1 MLQVGMIAGAGE
13 LPEIIARR
21 AYAEGSPLPTVA
33 LSAHIAAQL
42 TPYCPTL
49 VQHGPGQLTKII
61 RTFQRY
67 QVQQVVMV
75 GKVEKRFLFENPR
88 LDLRVLRGLSRMRD
102 YRDVTLLHAIIAEF
116 AEEGLEVIEQ
126 TRLLGHLVTP
136 EGVLGQRRPSRRAW
150 DDIRYGFAR
159 AKQLAELDIGQTIV
173 VRRQT
178 VLAVEALEGTDAT
191 IERGCQY
198 GGRGTVVVKVSR
210 PQQDMRFD
218 VPTVGPH
225 TLQQVSARRA
235 AVLAVEAGTTL
246 MLRLPE
252 LVAMADA
259 HRVALVGVS
268 IASLQLPT
276 LPVGEDRGEGP

>member
-1 MLQVGMIAGAGE
+1 MAQVGMIAGAGE
-13 LPEIIARR
+13 LPEMLARR
-21 AYAEGSPLPTVA
+21 AYAEGLPVPTVA

-49 VQHGPGQLTKII
+49 VQYGPGQLTKII
-61 RTFQRY
+61 RAFQRY

-88 LDLRVLRGLSRMRD
+88 LDLRLLRGLSRLRD
-102 YRDVTLLHAIIAEF
+102 YRDVTLLHAIIAAF
-116 AEEGLEVIEQ
+116 AEAGLEVIEQ
-126 TRLLGHLVTP
+126 TRLLGHLVTA
-136 EGVLGQRRPSRRAW
+136 EGVLGKRRPSRRAW
-150 DDIRYGFAR
+150 DDVRYGFAR
-159 AKQLAELDIGQTIV
+159 AKQLAALDIGQTIV

-178 VLAVEALEGTDAT
+178 VLAVEAIEGTDAT
-191 IERGCQY
+191 ITRGCQY
-198 GGRGTVVVKVSR
+198 GGRGAVVVKVSR

-225 TLQQVSARRA
+225 TLQQVVAGRA

-246 MLRLPE
+246 MVHLPE

-259 HRVALVGVS
+259 YRMALVGVS
-268 IASLQLPT
+268 AASLQPQKN
-276 LPVGEDRGEGP
+276 VQDH

>member
-1 MLQVGMIAGAGE
+1 MAHVGMIAGAGE

-21 AYAEGSPLPTVA
+21 AYVEGTPLPTVA
-33 LSAHIAAQL
+33 LSPQVAAQL
-42 TPYCPTL
+42 TPYCPRL
-49 VQHGPGQLTKII
+49 AQYGPGQLTKII
-61 RTFQRY
+61 RAFQRY
-67 QVQQVVMV
+67 NVQQVVMV
-75 GKVEKRFLFENPR
+75 GKVEKRFLFESPR
-88 LDLRVLRGLSRMRD
+88 LDLRVLRGLSRVRD
-102 YRDVTLLHAIIAEF
+102 YRDVTLLHTIIAEF

-126 TRLLGHLVTP
+126 TCLLGHLVTP
-136 EGVLGQRRPSRRAW
+136 EGILGKRRPSQRAW
-150 DDIRYGFAR
+150 DDIGYGFAR
-159 AKQLAELDIGQTIV
+159 AKQLAALDIGQTIV

-218 VPTVGPH
+218 IPTVGPH
-225 TLQQVSARRA
+225 TLHGVIAGRA

-252 LVAMADA
+252 LVALADA
-259 HRVALVGVS
+259 RRVALVGVS
-268 IASLQLPT
+268 AASLQQPDAIGR
-276 LPVGEDRGEGP
+276 V

>member
-1 MLQVGMIAGAGE
+1 MPQVGMIAGAGE

-21 AYAEGSPLPTVA
+21 AYAEGSPVPTVA
-33 LSAHIAAQL
+33 LSAHVAAQL

-49 VQHGPGQLTKII
+49 VQYGPGQLTKII
-61 RTFQRY
+61 RAFQRY
-67 QVQQVVMV
+67 KVQQVVMV
-75 GKVEKRFLFENPR
+75 GKVEKRLLFENPR
-88 LDLRVLRGLSRMRD
+88 LDLRGLRRLSRMRD
-102 YRDVTLLHAIIAEF
+102 YRDVTLLHAIVAEF
-116 AEEGLEVIEQ
+116 AEEGLEVIKQ
-126 TRLLGHLVTP
+126 THLLGHLVTP
-136 EGVLGQRRPSRRAW
+136 EGILGKQRPSQRAW

-159 AKQLAELDIGQTIV
+159 AKQLAALDIGQTIV

-178 VLAVEALEGTDAT
+178 VLAVEALEGTDAA

-198 GGRGTVVVKVSR
+198 GGRGTVVIKVSR

-225 TLQQVSARRA
+225 TLHRVIAGRA

-252 LVAMADA
+252 LVALADA
-259 HRVALVGVS
+259 RRAALVGVS
-268 IASLQLPT
+268 AASLQAADA
-276 LPVGEDRGEGP
+276 VGRT

>member
-1 MLQVGMIAGAGE
+1 
-13 LPEIIARR
+13 
-21 AYAEGSPLPTVA
+21 
-33 LSAHIAAQL
+33 
-42 TPYCPTL
+42 
-49 VQHGPGQLTKII
+49 
-61 RTFQRY
+61 
-67 QVQQVVMV
+67 MV

-88 LDLRVLRGLSRMRD
+88 LDLRVLRGLSRIRD
-102 YRDVTLLHAIIAEF
+102 YRDVTLLRAIIAEF
-116 AEEGLEVIEQ
+116 AEEGLEVVEQ

-136 EGVLGQRRPSRRAW
+136 AGILGKQRPSKRAW
-150 DDIRYGFAR
+150 DDMRYGFAH
-159 AKQLAELDIGQTIV
+159 AKQLAALDIGQTIV

-198 GGRGTVVVKVSR
+198 GGRGSVVIKVSR

-218 VPTVGPH
+218 VPAVGPH
-225 TLQQVSARRA
+225 TLQRVIAGRA

-252 LVAMADA
+252 LAALADR

-268 IASLQLPT
+268 AALLSSAAA
-276 LPVGEDRGEGP
+276 VGRA

>member
-1 MLQVGMIAGAGE
+1 MAHLGMIAGAGE

-21 AYAEGSPLPTVA
+21 AYAEGIPLPTVA
-33 LSAHIAAQL
+33 LSTHVAAQL
-42 TPYCPTL
+42 TPYCPML
-49 VQHGPGQLTKII
+49 VHYGPGQLTKII
-61 RTFQRY
+61 RTFQRHH
-67 QVQQVVMV
+67 VQQVVMV

-102 YRDVTLLHAIIAEF
+102 YRDVTLLRAIIAEF

-126 TRLLGHLVTP
+126 THLLGHLVTP
-136 EGVLGQRRPSRRAW
+136 EGILGKQRPSQRAW

-159 AKQLAELDIGQTIV
+159 AKQLAALDIGQTIV

-178 VLAVEALEGTDAT
+178 VLAVEALEGTDAA

-198 GGRGTVVVKVSR
+198 GGHGTVVVKVSR

-225 TLQQVSARRA
+225 TLHLVIAGRA

-252 LVAMADA
+252 LVALADVR
-259 HRVALVGVS
+259 RVALVGVS
-268 IASLQLPT
+268 AASLQSADA
-276 LPVGEDRGEGP
+276 VGRA

>member
-1 MLQVGMIAGAGE
+1 MAHLGMIAGAGE

-21 AYAEGSPLPTVA
+21 ACVEGMPLPTVA
-33 LSAHIAAQL
+33 LSPHVAAQL

-49 VQHGPGQLTKII
+49 VQYGPGQLTKII

-67 QVQQVVMV
+67 NVQQVVMV

-88 LDLRVLRGLSRMRD
+88 LDLRVLRGLSRLRD
-102 YRDVTLLHAIIAEF
+102 YRDVTLLRTIIAAF

-136 EGVLGQRRPSRRAW
+136 EGLLGKRQPSQRAW
-150 DDIRYGFAR
+150 DDIRYGFVR

-191 IERGCQY
+191 IERGCAS
-198 GGRGTVVVKVSR
+198 GGRGAVVVKVSR
-210 PQQDMRFD
+210 PQQDLRFD
-218 VPTVGPH
+218 IPTVGPH
-225 TLQQVSARRA
+225 TLHGVIAGRA

-252 LVAMADA
+252 LVALADA
-259 HRVALVGVS
+259 RRVALVGVS
-268 IASLQLPT
+268 TASLQQPDAI
-276 LPVGEDRGEGP
+276 GRA

>member
-1 MLQVGMIAGAGE
+1 
-13 LPEIIARR
+13 
-21 AYAEGSPLPTVA
+21 VA
-33 LSAHIAAQL
+33 LSTYVAAQL

-49 VQHGPGQLTKII
+49 VHYGPGQLTKII

-67 QVQQVVMV
+67 HVQQVVMV

-102 YRDVTLLHAIIAEF
+102 YRDVTLLRAIIAEF
-116 AEEGLEVIEQ
+116 ADEGLEVIEQ
-126 TRLLGHLVTP
+126 TRVLGHLVTP
-136 EGVLGQRRPSRRAW
+136 EGVLGKHRPSQRLW
-150 DDIRYGFAR
+150 DDMRYGFAR
-159 AKQLAELDIGQTIV
+159 AKQLAALDIGQTIV

-178 VLAVEALEGTDAT
+178 VLAMEALEGTDAA

-198 GGRGTVVVKVSR
+198 GGRGAVVVKVSR

-225 TLQQVSARRA
+225 TLHRVIAGRA

-252 LVAMADA
+252 LVALADA
-259 HRVALVGVS
+259 RHVALVGVS
-268 IASLQLPT
+268 EAALQSAPADGRT
-276 LPVGEDRGEGP
+276 

>member
-1 MLQVGMIAGAGE
+1 MAHLGMIAGAGE

-21 AYAEGSPLPTVA
+21 AYAEGCPLPTVA
-33 LSAHIAAQL
+33 LSSHVAAQL

-49 VQHGPGQLTKII
+49 AQYGPGQLTKII
-61 RTFQRY
+61 RTFQHY
-67 QVQQVVMV
+67 KVQQVVMV

-116 AEEGLEVIEQ
+116 AAAGLEVIEQ
-126 TRLLGHLVTP
+126 TRLLGHLITP
-136 EGVLGQRRPSRRAW
+136 EGVLGKRHPGQRDW
-150 DDIRYGFAR
+150 DDIRYGFTR
-159 AKQLAELDIGQTIV
+159 AKQLAALDIGQTIV

-178 VLAVEALEGTDAT
+178 VLAVEAFEGTDAT

-218 VPTVGPH
+218 VPTIGPH
-225 TLQQVSARRA
+225 TLAQVIAGRA
-235 AVLAVEAGTTL
+235 TVLAVEAGMTL
-246 MLRLPE
+246 ILHLPE
-252 LVAMADA
+252 LIALADVR
-259 HRVALVGVS
+259 RVALVGVS
-268 IASLQLPT
+268 TASLQKS
-276 LPVGEDRGEGP
+276 VMSG

>member
-1 MLQVGMIAGAGE
+1 MPQVGMIAGAGE

-21 AYAEGSPLPTVA
+21 AYAEGSPVPTVA
-33 LSAHIAAQL
+33 LSAHVAAQL

-49 VQHGPGQLTKII
+49 VQYGPGQLTKII

-67 QVQQVVMV
+67 KVQQVVMV
-75 GKVEKRFLFENPR
+75 GKVEKHFLFENPR

-102 YRDVTLLHAIIAEF
+102 YRDVTLLHAIVAEF
-116 AEEGLEVIEQ
+116 AEEGLEIIEQ
-126 TRLLGHLVTP
+126 TRLLGHLITP
-136 EGVLGQRRPSRRAW
+136 EGVLGKRCPSLRAW
-150 DDIRYGFAR
+150 DDIHYGFAR

-173 VRRQT
+173 VCRQT

-191 IERGCQY
+191 IARGCQY

-225 TLQQVSARRA
+225 TLQQVVAGRA
-235 AVLAVEAGTTL
+235 AVLAVEAGATL

-259 HRVALVGVS
+259 RRVALVGVS
-268 IASLQLPT
+268 AASLQQA
-276 LPVGEDRGEGP
+276 EASRRG

>member
-1 MLQVGMIAGAGE
+1 
-13 LPEIIARR
+13 
-21 AYAEGSPLPTVA
+21 
-33 LSAHIAAQL
+33 
-42 TPYCPTL
+42 
-49 VQHGPGQLTKII
+49 
-61 RTFQRY
+61 
-67 QVQQVVMV
+67 
-75 GKVEKRFLFENPR
+75 
-88 LDLRVLRGLSRMRD
+88 MRD

-136 EGVLGQRRPSRRAW
+136 EGILGKQQPSQRAW

-159 AKQLAELDIGQTIV
+159 AKQLAALDIGQTIV

-178 VLAVEALEGTDAT
+178 VLAVEALEGTDVA

-218 VPTVGPH
+218 VPAVGPH
-225 TLQQVSARRA
+225 TLHRIIAGRG

-246 MLRLPE
+246 MLRLQE
-252 LVAMADA
+252 LVALADA
-259 HRVALVGVS
+259 RRVALVGVS
-268 IASLQLPT
+268 AASLQSADA
-276 LPVGEDRGEGP
+276 VGRA

>member
-1 MLQVGMIAGAGE
+1 MEPGMPHLGMIAGAGE

-21 AYAEGSPLPTVA
+21 AYAEGCPVPTVA
-33 LSAHIAAQL
+33 LSAHVAAQL

-49 VQHGPGQLTKII
+49 VQYGPGQLTKII
-61 RTFQRY
+61 RAFQRY
-67 QVQQVVMV
+67 KVQQVVMV
-75 GKVEKRFLFENPR
+75 GKVEKRFLFEHPY

-126 TRLLGHLVTP
+126 TRLLGHLIAP
-136 EGVLGQRRPSRRAW
+136 EGVLGKRRPSQRAW
-150 DDIRYGFAR
+150 DDIHYGFAR
-159 AKQLAELDIGQTIV
+159 AKQLAALDIGQTIV

-178 VLAVEALEGTDAT
+178 VLAVEALEGTDTT

-198 GGRGTVVVKVSR
+198 GGRGTVIVKVSR

-225 TLQQVSARRA
+225 TLSQAIAGRA

-246 MLRLPE
+246 ILRLPE
-252 LVAMADA
+252 LIAMADA
-259 HRVALVGVS
+259 RRIALVGVS
-268 IASLQLPT
+268 AAALQQSE
-276 LPVGEDRGEGP
+276 VSRSG

>member
-1 MLQVGMIAGAGE
+1 MSQVGMIAGAGE

-21 AYAEGSPLPTVA
+21 AYAGGSPVPTVA
-33 LSAHIAAQL
+33 LSAHVAAQL

-49 VQHGPGQLTKII
+49 VQYGPGQLTKII

-67 QVQQVVMV
+67 KVQQVVMV
-75 GKVEKRFLFENPR
+75 GRVEKRFLFENPR

-102 YRDVTLLHAIIAEF
+102 YRDVTLLHAIIAAL

-126 TRLLGHLVTP
+126 TQLLGHLVTL
-136 EGVLGQRRPSRRAW
+136 EGVLGKRCPSRRAW

-173 VRRQT
+173 VCRQT

-191 IERGCQY
+191 IARGCQY

-225 TLQQVSARRA
+225 TLQQVVAGRA
-235 AVLAVEAGTTL
+235 AVLAVEAGTTF
-246 MLRLPE
+246 MVRLPE

-268 IASLQLPT
+268 AASLQQA
-276 LPVGEDRGEGP
+276 EASRRG

>member
-1 MLQVGMIAGAGE
+1 MAHLGMIAGAGE

-21 AYAEGSPLPTVA
+21 AYAEGTPLPTVS
-33 LSAHIAAQL
+33 LSTHVAAQL
-42 TPYCPTL
+42 TPYCSTL
-49 VQHGPGQLTKII
+49 VHYGPGQLTKII
-61 RTFQRY
+61 RTFQRHH
-67 QVQQVVMV
+67 VQQIVMV

-88 LDLRVLRGLSRMRD
+88 LVLRVLRGLSRMRD

-116 AEEGLEVIEQ
+116 AEAGLEVIEQ

-136 EGVLGQRRPSRRAW
+136 EGVLGKRRPSRRAW

-191 IERGCQY
+191 IARGCQY

-210 PQQDMRFD
+210 PRQDMRFD

-225 TLQQVSARRA
+225 TLHQIIAGRA
-235 AVLAVEAGTTL
+235 AVLAVEAGTPL

-252 LVAMADA
+252 LVALADA
-259 HRVALVGVS
+259 SRVALVGMS
-268 IASLQLPT
+268 EASLQ
-276 LPVGEDRGEGP
+276 VAEAGRRV

>member
-1 MLQVGMIAGAGE
+1 MAHVGMIAGAGE

-21 AYAEGSPLPTVA
+21 AHAEGTPLPTVA
-33 LSAHIAAQL
+33 LSTHVAAQL

-49 VQHGPGQLTKII
+49 VHYGPGQLTKII
-61 RTFQRY
+61 RTFQRHH
-67 QVQQVVMV
+67 VQQVVMV

-102 YRDVTLLHAIIAEF
+102 YRDVTLLRAIIAEF

-136 EGVLGQRRPSRRAW
+136 EGILGKQRPSQRAW

-159 AKQLAELDIGQTIV
+159 AKQLAALDIGQTIV

-178 VLAVEALEGTDAT
+178 VLAVEA
-191 IERGCQY
+191 RGHRCCHRA
-198 GGRGTVVVKVSR
+198 GMSVRGRGTVVVKVSR

-225 TLQQVSARRA
+225 TLHRVIAGRA
-235 AVLAVEAGTTL
+235 AVLAVEAG
-246 MLRLPE
+246 PPSCC
-252 LVAMADA
+252 VYQ
-259 HRVALVGVS
+259 S
-268 IASLQLPT
+268 
-276 LPVGEDRGEGP
+276 

>member
-1 MLQVGMIAGAGE
+1 MIAGAGE

-21 AYAEGSPLPTVA
+21 AYAEGTPLPTVA
-33 LSAHIAAQL
+33 LSTHVTAQL
-42 TPYCPTL
+42 MPYCPTL
-49 VQHGPGQLTKII
+49 VHYGPGQLTKII
-61 RTFQRY
+61 RTFQRHH
-67 QVQQVVMV
+67 VQQVVMV
-75 GKVEKRFLFENPR
+75 GKVEKRFLFENPC

-102 YRDVTLLHAIIAEF
+102 YRDVTLLRAIIAEF
-116 AEEGLEVIEQ
+116 AEEGLEIIEQ
-126 TRLLGHLVTP
+126 TQLLGHLVTP
-136 EGVLGQRRPSRRAW
+136 EGVLGKRRPSLRAW
-150 DDIRYGFAR
+150 DDIRYGFAQ
-159 AKQLAELDIGQTIV
+159 AKQLAALDIGQTIV

-191 IERGCQY
+191 IARGCQY

-218 VPTVGPH
+218 VPAVGPH
-225 TLQQVSARRA
+225 TLQQVAAGRA

-268 IASLQLPT
+268 EIGRASCRER
-276 LPVGEDRGEGP
+276 V

>member
-1 MLQVGMIAGAGE
+1 MSQVGMMAGAGE

-21 AYAEGSPLPTVA
+21 AYAEGSPVPTVA
-33 LSAHIAAQL
+33 LSAHVAAQL

-49 VQHGPGQLTKII
+49 VQYGPGQLTKII
-61 RTFQRY
+61 RAFQRY
-67 QVQQVVMV
+67 KVQQVVMV
-75 GKVEKRFLFENPR
+75 GKVEKRLLFENPR
-88 LDLRVLRGLSRMRD
+88 LDLRGLRRLSRMRD
-102 YRDVTLLHAIIAEF
+102 YRDVTLLHAIVAEL

-136 EGVLGQRRPSRRAW
+136 QGVLGKRRPSRRTW

-159 AKQLAELDIGQTIV
+159 AKQLAALDIGQTIV

-191 IERGCQY
+191 IARGCQY

-225 TLQQVSARRA
+225 TLQQAVAGRA

-259 HRVALVGVS
+259 RRIALVGVS
-268 IASLQLPT
+268 AASLQQA
-276 LPVGEDRGEGP
+276 EARRRG

>member
-1 MLQVGMIAGAGE
+1 MAQLGMIAGAGE

-21 AYAEGSPLPTVA
+21 AHAEGAPLPTVA
-33 LSAHIAAQL
+33 LSTYVAAQL

-49 VQHGPGQLTKII
+49 VHYGPGQLTKII
-61 RTFQRY
+61 RTFQRHH
-67 QVQQVVMV
+67 VQQVVMV

-102 YRDVTLLHAIIAEF
+102 YRDVTLLRAIIAEF
-116 AEEGLEVIEQ
+116 ADEGLEVIEQ
-126 TRLLGHLVTP
+126 TRVLGHLVTP
-136 EGVLGQRRPSRRAW
+136 EGVLGKQRPGQRLW

-159 AKQLAELDIGQTIV
+159 AKQLAALDIGQTIV

-225 TLQQVSARRA
+225 TLHQVIAGRA

-252 LVAMADA
+252 LVALADA
-259 HRVALVGVS
+259 RRVALVGVS
-268 IASLQLPT
+268 EAALPSAPADGRT
-276 LPVGEDRGEGP
+276 

>member
-1 MLQVGMIAGAGE
+1 MSQVGMIAGAGE

-21 AYAEGSPLPTVA
+21 AYAEGSPVPTVA
-33 LSAHIAAQL
+33 LSAHVAAQL

-49 VQHGPGQLTKII
+49 VQYGPGQLTKII

-67 QVQQVVMV
+67 KVQQVVMV
-75 GKVEKRFLFENPR
+75 GKVEKHFLFENPR

-102 YRDVTLLHAIIAEF
+102 YRDVTLLHAIIAEL

-136 EGVLGQRRPSRRAW
+136 EGVLGKRCPRLRAW

-159 AKQLAELDIGQTIV
+159 AKQLAALDIGQTIIV
-173 VRRQT
+173 CRQT

-191 IERGCQY
+191 IARGCQY

-225 TLQQVSARRA
+225 TLQQVVAGRA
-235 AVLAVEAGTTL
+235 AVLAVEAGTTF
-246 MLRLPE
+246 MVRLPE

-259 HRVALVGVS
+259 RRVALVGVS
-268 IASLQLPT
+268 AASLQQA
-276 LPVGEDRGEGP
+276 EASRRG

>member
-1 MLQVGMIAGAGE
+1 MVGMIAGAGE
-13 LPEIIARR
+13 LPAILARR
-21 AYAEGSPLPTVA
+21 AYAEGSPVPTVA
-33 LSAHIAAQL
+33 LSAQVAAQL

-49 VQHGPGQLTKII
+49 VQYGPGQLTKII

-67 QVQQVVMV
+67 KVQQVVMV

-102 YRDVTLLHAIIAEF
+102 YRDVTLLQAIIAEF
-116 AEEGLEVIEQ
+116 AAEGLEVIEQ
-126 TRLLGHLVTP
+126 TRLLAHLLTP
-136 EGVLGQRRPSRRAW
+136 EGVLGKRRPSLHAW

-178 VLAVEALEGTDAT
+178 VLAVEGLEGTDAT

-198 GGRGTVVVKVSR
+198 GGRGAVVVKVSR

-218 VPTVGPH
+218 VPTVGAH
-225 TLQQVSARRA
+225 TLQQVVAGRA

-246 MLRLPE
+246 MVRLPE

-259 HRVALVGVS
+259 RRVALVGVS
-268 IASLQLPT
+268 AASLQQAE
-276 LPVGEDRGEGP
+276 VSRRG

>member
-1 MLQVGMIAGAGE
+1 MSQVGMIAGAGE

-21 AYAEGSPLPTVA
+21 AYAEGSPVPTVA
-33 LSAHIAAQL
+33 LSAHVAAQL
-42 TPYCPTL
+42 TPYCPIL
-49 VQHGPGQLTKII
+49 MQYGPGQLTKII

-67 QVQQVVMV
+67 KVQQVVMV

-102 YRDVTLLHAIIAEF
+102 YRDITLLHAIVAEF

-126 TRLLGHLVTP
+126 TRLLGHLVAP
-136 EGVLGQRRPSRRAW
+136 EGVLGKRCPNLRAW

-159 AKQLAELDIGQTIV
+159 AKQLAEWDIGQTIV

-191 IERGCQY
+191 IARGCQY
-198 GGRGTVVVKVSR
+198 GGRDTVVVKVSR

-225 TLQQVSARRA
+225 TLQQVVAGRA

-252 LVAMADA
+252 LVALADA
-259 HRVALVGVS
+259 RRVALVGVS
-268 IASLQLPT
+268 AASLLT
-276 LPVGEDRGEGP
+276 ADAAGRA

>member
-1 MLQVGMIAGAGE
+1 MAHLGMIAGAGE

-21 AYAEGSPLPTVA
+21 AYAEGTPLPTVA
-33 LSAHIAAQL
+33 LSTHVAAQL

-49 VQHGPGQLTKII
+49 VHYGPGQLTKII
-61 RTFQRY
+61 RTFQRHH
-67 QVQQVVMV
+67 VQQVVMV

-102 YRDVTLLHAIIAEF
+102 FRDVTLLRAIIAEF

-136 EGVLGQRRPSRRAW
+136 EGVLGKQRPSQRAW

-159 AKQLAELDIGQTIV
+159 AKQLAALDIGQTIV

-178 VLAVEALEGTDAT
+178 VLAVEALEGTDVA

-198 GGRGTVVVKVSR
+198 GGRGTVIVKVSR

-225 TLQQVSARRA
+225 TLHRVIAGYA

-252 LVAMADA
+252 LVALADA
-259 HRVALVGVS
+259 RHVALVGVS
-268 IASLQLPT
+268 AASLQEADA
-276 LPVGEDRGEGP
+276 VGRA

>member
-1 MLQVGMIAGAGE
+1 MAHVGMIAGAGE

-21 AYAEGSPLPTVA
+21 AYVEGTPLPTVA
-33 LSAHIAAQL
+33 LSPQVAAQL
-42 TPYCPTL
+42 TLYCPTL
-49 VQHGPGQLTKII
+49 AQYGPGQLTKII

-67 QVQQVVMV
+67 NVQQVVMV
-75 GKVEKRFLFENPR
+75 GKVEKRFLIESPR
-88 LDLRVLRGLSRMRD
+88 LDLRVLRGLSRVRD
-102 YRDVTLLHAIIAEF
+102 YRDVTLLRTIIAEF

-136 EGVLGQRRPSRRAW
+136 EGILGKRRPSQRAW
-150 DDIRYGFAR
+150 DDIGYGFAR
-159 AKQLAELDIGQTIV
+159 AKQLAALDIGQTIV

-218 VPTVGPH
+218 IPTVGTH
-225 TLQQVSARRA
+225 TLHGVIVGRA

-246 MLRLPE
+246 MLHLPA
-252 LVAMADA
+252 LVALADA
-259 HRVALVGVS
+259 RRVALVGVS
-268 IASLQLPT
+268 AASLQQPDAI
-276 LPVGEDRGEGP
+276 GRE

>member
-1 MLQVGMIAGAGE
+1 MAHLGMIAGAGE

-21 AYAEGSPLPTVA
+21 AYAEGTPLPTVA
-33 LSAHIAAQL
+33 LSTHVAAQL

-49 VQHGPGQLTKII
+49 MQYGPGQLTKII
-61 RTFQRY
+61 RAFQRY
-67 QVQQVVMV
+67 KVQQVVMV

-116 AEEGLEVIEQ
+116 AKEGLEIVEQ
-126 TRLLGHLVTP
+126 TQLLGHLVTP
-136 EGVLGQRRPSRRAW
+136 EGVLGKRRPSQRAW

-159 AKQLAELDIGQTIV
+159 AKQLAALDIGQTIV

-178 VLAVEALEGTDAT
+178 VLAVEALEGTDGT
-191 IERGCQY
+191 IERGCQH
-198 GGRGTVVVKVSR
+198 GGRGAVVVKVSR

-225 TLQQVSARRA
+225 TLHRVITGRA
-235 AVLAVEAGTTL
+235 AVLAAEAGTTL

-252 LVAMADA
+252 LVALADA
-259 HRVALVGVS
+259 RRVALVGVS
-268 IASLQLPT
+268 VASLQEAAA
-276 LPVGEDRGEGP
+276 VGRA